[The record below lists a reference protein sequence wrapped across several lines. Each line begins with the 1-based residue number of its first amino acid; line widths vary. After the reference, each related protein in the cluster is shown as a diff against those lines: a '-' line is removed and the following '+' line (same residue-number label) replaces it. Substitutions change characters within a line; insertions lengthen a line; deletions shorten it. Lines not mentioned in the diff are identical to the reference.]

1 MPTFSDTTAKSL
13 VLLNVV
19 LFSKSLLEANI
30 LMWRGSDL
38 FYHMYVTEET
48 VLHTELWMS
57 FLHICVFWLCLLY
70 KAASAFTHITL
81 THTLKHSVRSL
92 LTAPLWTFAERCGMQ
107 WVEMRFCLWHTNTL
121 WKLSALLR
129 SVHFIM
135 RSLKD
140 WCIVCVSL
148 LVGLNWCTPF
158 TKNRI

>member
-1 MPTFSDTTAKSL
+1 MLSYFPRVCYKPIYWCDEALTCSITCMSQRKQFCTLSFEWVFCIYVSSDFVSYIKQPLHSH
-13 VLLNVV
+13 
-19 LFSKSLLEANI
+19 I
-30 LMWRGSDL
+30 LHW
-38 FYHMYVTEET
+38 H
-48 VLHTELWMS
+48 
-57 FLHICVFWLCLLY
+57 
-70 KAASAFTHITL
+70 
-81 THTLKHSVRSL
+81 THTLKHSVMSL